1 MSFQAPW
8 MLFGLLFVA
17 FPIWLHIRPRRTKAI
32 AFPAFS
38 LLADTLA
45 RRRPKLRL
53 RGLLLL
59 ISRILL
65 IVAVVTAA
73 ARPTVSVI
81 RPGGI
86 RTGAPT
92 ALVIVLDNSM
102 SMRLEDE
109 SGESL
114 FEKAKKA
121 AAEELDRL
129 RPGDAAALL
138 TTCDAEDGP
147 AAAIDFDLV
156 QSLNA
161 LEGVRVTYRSG
172 RLKQKLMS
180 ALRLL
185 EDCPLTEREVLL
197 ISDLNEGEDI
207 EMPPWS
213 PNTKVAFRV
222 IDPGADVSRGNAGIT
237 EVRTEPSPDGV
248 LREAVV
254 EVTVKNFSAEPEED
268 VDVILEMEGLEVARG
283 TVSLPANGSAT
294 KRFFHR
300 FTKDGV
306 FRGAARISE
315 DRLSADDR
323 SHFSVW
329 ISDALSVLIIN
340 GDCRPGSY
348 YDEAFY
354 LQRALN
360 TVSAKEAPIRTSIE
374 DMETAV
380 KTPLS
385 GNDAVFLAGVSTISR
400 VLAGR
405 LIQYVRQGGGLF
417 LSPGEDAKDF
427 KALLP
432 ILPAEVRSVRR
443 ASKARPFSVGAV
455 NRAHP
460 LFRPFGDGATGLEK
474 TLVYRHLLF
483 EPEPRGD
490 THALMDTKDG
500 LPLMLERK
508 VDRGTVMMLGVT
520 VDRAWSDLPIR
531 PGFLPLM
538 QRSARRLAGRLDDRH
553 PRPMETGRPVDIEVS
568 EGIRRLTVRG
578 PDGKDTVFTAKE
590 LDGKSHVVFL
600 DTKLPG
606 EYAVW
611 TETPR
616 TGGLKEQPSLGFSVI
631 APPSESDLSRKIHPV
646 LDERADRFANAEG
659 RLPVWPYLL
668 ALAVFFVLLET
679 FAAGIGIRVRASDR
693 KNDKGLRTP
702 R

>member
-1 MSFQAPW
+1 VSFQAPW
-8 MLFGLLFVA
+8 MLLGLLFVA
-17 FPIWLHIRPRRTKAI
+17 FPIWLHIRPRRAPVV
-32 AFPAFS
+32 AFSAFS
-38 LLADTLA
+38 LLAETVA

-53 RGLLLL
+53 RSLLLL

-65 IVAVVTAA
+65 IISVVTAA

-81 RPGGI
+81 RRGGI
-86 RTGAPT
+86 RTGPPT
-92 ALVIVLDNSM
+92 ALIIVLDNSM
-102 SMRLEDE
+102 SMRLEDAY
-109 SGESL
+109 GESL

-138 TTCDAEDGP
+138 TTCDTSDDGP
-147 AAAIDFDLV
+147 PAAIDFDLV
-156 QSLNA
+156 QSLNT
-161 LEGVRVTYRSG
+161 LEAVQATYRSG
-172 RLKQKLMS
+172 RLKQKLMN

-197 ISDLNEGEDI
+197 ISDLNEGENLD
-207 EMPPWS
+207 MPPWS

-222 IDPGADVSRGNAGIT
+222 IDPGAEVQRDNIGIT
-237 EVRTEPSPDGV
+237 EVRAGPSPDGV
-248 LREAVV
+248 FREAVV
-254 EVTVKNFSAEPEED
+254 EVTISNFSASPRED
-268 VDVILEMEGLEVARG
+268 VDVTLEIEGLEVARG

-306 FRGAARISE
+306 FRGAARISK
-315 DRLSADDR
+315 DRLNADDR
-323 SHFSVW
+323 RHFSVW
-329 ISDALSVLIIN
+329 ISDALSVLIID
-340 GDCRPGSY
+340 GDYRPGSY

-360 TVSAKEAPIRTSIE
+360 TASAKEAPIRTSIE
-374 DMETAV
+374 DVETAA

-385 GNDAVFLAGVSTISR
+385 GNDAVFLAGVSTVSR

-417 LSPGEDAKDF
+417 LAPGEEANDF

-432 ILPAEVRSVRR
+432 ILPAEIRSVRR
-443 ASKARPFSVGAV
+443 ASRAKPFSVGAV

-460 LFRPFGDGATGLEK
+460 LFQPFGDGATGLEK
-474 TLVYRHLLF
+474 TLVHRHLLF

-508 VDRGTVMMLGVT
+508 VDKGMVMMLGVT

-538 QRSARRLAGRLDDRH
+538 QRSARRLAGHLDDRH
-553 PRPMETGRPVDIEVS
+553 PRPVEAGDPVNIEVS
-568 EGIRRLTVRG
+568 EGIRRLTVRAPG
-578 PDGKDTVFTAKE
+578 EKDTVFTAKE
-590 LDGKSHVVFL
+590 LDGKSHVIFRG
-600 DTKLPG
+600 TELPG

-646 LDERADRFANAEG
+646 LDERADRFADAAG

-679 FAAGIGIRVRASDR
+679 LAAGMGIRVRSKER
-693 KNDKGLRTP
+693 
-702 R
+702 